1 MSGSDLFWFL
11 NVKKK
16 LDLKMIVDR
25 ELNEIR
31 NSLAYSGHGSWLEQ
45 DS

>member
-1 MSGSDLFWFL
+1 MSGSDLFRFL

-16 LDLKMIVDR
+16 LDLKMIVNR
-25 ELNEIR
+25 ELNEIGT
-31 NSLAYSGHGSWLEQ
+31 SLAYSGHGSWLEK